1 MFKDRTRQPRGLS
14 LDGENIIDRV
24 RTIFRCIQYTDH
36 INVRRFLLTIHSFTL
51 KLNGIL
57 SWRAQYLVNIYAS
70 LELPQSIYKY
80 VYIYICVY
88 IYMCVCVSNYIYK
101 VLNRVQAINCV
112 LSIIIRSPSLECSR
126 L

>member
-1 MFKDRTRQPRGLS
+1 MFKDRTRQPSGLS

-24 RTIFRCIQYTDH
+24 RTIYRYTQYTDH
-36 INVRRFLLTIHSFTL
+36 INVRRFLLTIHRFTL

-80 VYIYICVY
+80 IYIYIY
-88 IYMCVCVSNYIYK
+88 IYVCVCVSNYIYK